1 MTVTIRI
8 EIIFNHTPTLTI
20 VDILRYPEPKTTA
33 LGGVATGN
41 INAQDAARVAA
52 TIII

>member
-1 MTVTIRI
+1 METIFI
-8 EIIFNHTPTLTI
+8 TTPTFTI
-20 VDILRYPEPKTTA
+20 EDILRYPEPKTTA

-41 INAQDAARVAA
+41 INAHDAARVAA